1 MTETK
6 KTAGGLSAQVYHQ
19 IRSAILEGGLIS
31 GESVTELGL
40 AKDCGVSRTPVREA
54 LRQLELEGLVELIPN
69 KGAIVLGISPE
80 DIRDIYEMRAM
91 LEGAAAA
98 RAAQHSTDEQV
109 RKLSEVLDL
118 TEFYAARRDMPQLKM
133 LDGRFHQ
140 LIYEMSGSRMYRRM
154 LRDLHYYVSLT
165 GGASLQS
172 EGRAAQSAGEH
183 RAVLEAVMRHDSE
196 DARRLMTL
204 HVNNALQNVL
214 KNVLKQRQQKT

>member
-6 KTAGGLSAQVYHQ
+6 KTAGGLSAQVYQQ
-19 IRSAILEGGLIS
+19 IRSAILEGELVS

-69 KGAIVLGISPE
+69 KGAVVLGISPE

-98 RAAQHSTDEQV
+98 RAAQHATDEQV
-109 RKLSEVLDL
+109 RQLTEVLDL
-118 TEFYAARRDMPQLKM
+118 TEFYAARRNMPQLKTM
-133 LDGRFHQ
+133 DGRFHQ

-172 EGRAAQSAGEH
+172 EGRAVQSAKEH

-204 HVNNALQNVL
+204 HVNNAMQNVL